1 MPWRPSPMQSLP
13 KMKRILILSAALS
26 LLLCSC
32 GGSSASSGEEAVPS
46 SVLHSLEGN
55 YTMKTT
61 DPSGTRYSTAV
72 VKELGSKEFQIAR
85 ITVYGPV
92 YYGFTLDGTSVKSAE
107 LGSGAVTYKANIKKT
122 TISFQK
128 QEFTCELSR

>member
-1 MPWRPSPMQSLP
+1 MQSLP
-13 KMKRILILSAALS
+13 KMKWTLILSVALAV
-26 LLLCSC
+26 LLCSC
-32 GGSSASSGEEAVPS
+32 GGPSVSSAEEAVPS
-46 SVLHSLEGN
+46 SILHSLEGN

-61 DPSGTRYSTAV
+61 DPSGTHYSTAV
-72 VKELGSKEFQIAR
+72 VKELGSKQFQIAR

-92 YYGFTLDGTSVKSAE
+92 YYGFTLDGTSVDSAE

>member
-1 MPWRPSPMQSLP
+1 MQSLP
-13 KMKRILILSAALS
+13 KMKMKLILLAALGA
-26 LLLCSC
+26 LLCSC
-32 GGSSASSGEEAVPS
+32 GGPSASSEEEAVPS

-72 VKELGSKEFQIAR
+72 IKDLGSKQFQIAR

-92 YYGFTLDGTSVKSAE
+92 YYGFTLDGTSVNSAE

>member
-1 MPWRPSPMQSLP
+1 MPL
-13 KMKRILILSAALS
+13 
-26 LLLCSC
+26 
-32 GGSSASSGEEAVPS
+32 

-72 VKELGSKEFQIAR
+72 VKELGSKEFQVAR
-85 ITVYGPV
+85 ITVYGPG
-92 YYGFTLDGTSVKSAE
+92 YYGFTLDGSSVNSAE
-107 LGSGAVTYKANIKKT
+107 LGSGSVTYKANIKKT